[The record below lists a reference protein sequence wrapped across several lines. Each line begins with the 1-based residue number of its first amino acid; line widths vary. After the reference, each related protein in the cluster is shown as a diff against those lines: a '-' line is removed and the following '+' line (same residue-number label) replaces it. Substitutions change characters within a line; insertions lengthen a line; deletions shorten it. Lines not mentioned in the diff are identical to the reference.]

1 MHTERQG
8 ELFILLQT
16 PLWALFPIITILST
30 NTLPPLTSL
39 AWSTLFSCFVFA
51 AIISIRKKWKET
63 ADIPALKDIFW
74 VAVFN
79 GTLYYVLFFFG
90 LRYTSAGNASII
102 ALSEIFFSFLFF
114 HVWHKHHIPLK
125 HIYGAV
131 LVLVGSFIILAPSFS
146 HFQKGDIF
154 IVMATMVAPFGN
166 FFQQKARKR
175 VSSETILLVR
185 SIISA
190 PILFFAAY
198 LLNAGL
204 HANQLRSSMIFLL
217 INGLVLLG
225 LTKLFWVEGIH
236 RINVTKALALA
247 SISPL
252 FTILFAWLILHN
264 RPTPW
269 QLLSLIPMIIGVRM
283 LSNRKEQ
290 ENSPDI
296 PAVPA

>member
-30 NTLPPLTSL
+30 NHLPPLTSL
-39 AWSTLFSCFVFA
+39 AWSTLFSCFIFA
-51 AIISIRKKWKET
+51 VIISIRKRWKEV
-63 ADIPALKDIFW
+63 ANLQALKDILW

-79 GTLYYVLFFFG
+79 GTLYYVFFFFG

-102 ALSEIFFSFLFF
+102 ALTEIFFSYLFF
-114 HVWHKHHIPLK
+114 HVWHKHLIPLK

-131 LVLVGSFIILAPSFS
+131 LVLIGSMIVLAPSFS
-146 HFQKGDIF
+146 RFQRGDIF
-154 IVMATMVAPFGN
+154 ILLAAMVAPFGN

-175 VSSETILLVR
+175 VSSETVLFAR
-185 SIISA
+185 SVMSV
-190 PILFFAAY
+190 PILFFAAFVF
-198 LLNAGL
+198 NAEHL
-204 HANQLRSSMIFLL
+204 ADQLQSSMIFLL
-217 INGLVLLG
+217 TNGLVMLG
-225 LTKLFWVEGIH
+225 LTKIFWVEGIH

-269 QLLSLIPMIIGVRM
+269 QLISLVPMIIGVRL
-283 LSNRKEQ
+283 LSNRKNQ
-290 ENSPDI
+290 ETFPDP
-296 PAVPA
+296 PAILA